1 MAKQERIQKPRVV
14 VDRNTRTEVMA
25 DSRTHREGDKLRAE
39 FDDMLDEVDEILD
52 ENEEFRNAQAFVEGY
67 VQKGGE

>member
-25 DSRTHREGDKLRAE
+25 DSRTKRSADKLRAE
-39 FDDMLDEVDEILD
+39 LDEMLDEIDDILE
-52 ENEEFRNAQAFVEGY
+52 ENGNAQEFVAGY
-67 VQKGGE
+67 RQKGGE